1 MSRSQKVMDD
11 PVDVAREPTP
21 IEAVFAAERARLVG
35 LAYRI
40 TGSRLDAEDVVQEAW
55 LRAQRVDGA
64 DLDRPEAW
72 FTRVVSRLALD
83 HLKSARRRRET
94 YVGPWLPEP
103 VRTLPVPRPRAGVTP
118 GAVTADDDPAEL
130 AAVAESLTFGFLRL
144 LETLGPAERVVFLLA
159 DVFDTPYDE
168 IAAVV
173 DRTPEACRQ
182 LASRARRRVR
192 SGNVRHDLPD
202 DAQQVVGELLA
213 AVAAGDVDQ
222 VISLMADDI
231 VVVSDGG
238 ARTYTA
244 RRPVVGSKRAAR
256 YMVNLAQRWLP
267 RVDVEL
273 MAINGESGLVM
284 RLRGHDE
291 LFLALAVQ
299 VSDGRAVAVHLIR
312 NPDKLAA
319 LDLAPEIL

>member
-1 MSRSQKVMDD
+1 MSGD
-11 PVDVAREPTP
+11 ALFT
-21 IEAVFAAERARLVG
+21 AERPRLVG

-55 LRAQRVDGA
+55 LRAQRVDLA

-72 FTRVVSRLALD
+72 LTRVVSRLALD
-83 HLKSARRRRET
+83 HLRSARHRRET

-118 GAVTADDDPAEL
+118 GAVAAADDPAEL

-192 SGNVRHDLPD
+192 AGDVRRDLPA
-202 DAQQVVGELLA
+202 DANQVVGRLLA

-222 VISLMADDI
+222 VVSLMADDI
-231 VVVSDGG
+231 VLVSDGG
-238 ARTYTA
+238 ADAHAA
-244 RRPVVGSKRAAR
+244 RRPVEGSVRAAR
-256 YMVNLAQRWLP
+256 FMVNLAQRWLGEL
-267 RVDVEL
+267 DVEP
-273 MAINGESGLVM
+273 MAINGEPGLVM
-284 RLRGHDE
+284 RRQGYDGV
-291 LFLALAVQ
+291 FVALAVQ
-299 VSDGRAVAVHLIR
+299 VCDGRAVAVHFVR

-319 LDLAPEIL
+319 LDLASEMI

>member
-1 MSRSQKVMDD
+1 VSAD
-11 PVDVAREPTP
+11 ALFT
-21 IEAVFAAERARLVG
+21 AERPRLVG

-55 LRAQRVDGA
+55 LRAQRVDLA

-72 FTRVVSRLALD
+72 LTRVVSRLALD
-83 HLKSARRRRET
+83 HLRSARHRRET

-103 VRTLPVPRPRAGVTP
+103 VRTLPGPRLRAGVTP
-118 GAVTADDDPAEL
+118 GAVAAADDPAEL
-130 AAVAESLTFGFLRL
+130 AALAESLTFGFLRL

-192 SGNVRHDLPD
+192 AGDVRRDLPD
-202 DAQQVVGELLA
+202 DANRVVGRLLA
-213 AVAAGDVDQ
+213 AVAAGDVDL
-222 VISLMADDI
+222 VVSLMADDI
-231 VVVSDGG
+231 VLVSDGG
-238 ARTYTA
+238 ADAHAA
-244 RRPVVGSKRAAR
+244 RRPVEGSVRAAR
-256 YMVNLAQRWLP
+256 FMVNLAQRWRGEL
-267 RVDVEL
+267 DVEP
-273 MAINGESGLVM
+273 MAINGEPGLVM
-284 RLRGHDE
+284 RRQGYDGV
-291 LFLALAVQ
+291 FVALAVQ
-299 VSDGRAVAVHLIR
+299 VCDGQAVAIHFVR

-319 LDLAPEIL
+319 LDLPTAIV

>member
-1 MSRSQKVMDD
+1 VSI
-11 PVDVAREPTP
+11 EP
-21 IEAVFAAERARLVG
+21 VFAAERPRLVG

-55 LRAQRVDGA
+55 LRAQRIDAG

-83 HLKSARRRRET
+83 HLRSARRRREV

-103 VRTLPVPRPRAGVTP
+103 VRTLPVPRPRTGVTP
-118 GAVTADDDPAEL
+118 GAVASHDDPAEL

-182 LASRARRRVR
+182 LASRARRRVKA
-192 SGNVRHDLPD
+192 GDVRHDLPD
-202 DAQQVVGELLA
+202 DANQVVAELLG

-222 VISLMADDI
+222 VIALMADDI
-231 VVVSDGG
+231 VVVGDGG
-238 ARTYTA
+238 AATYTA

-256 YMVNLAQRWLP
+256 YLVNLSRKWLP
-267 RVDVEL
+267 LVDVEPL
-273 MAINGESGLVM
+273 VINDEPGVLM
-284 RLRGHDE
+284 RLRSKGQA
-291 LFLALAVQ
+291 FLALAVQ
-299 VSDGRAVAVHLIR
+299 VSDGRAVAIHIVR

-319 LDLAPEIL
+319 LDLEPEIV

>member
-1 MSRSQKVMDD
+1 VSLD
-11 PVDVAREPTP
+11 
-21 IEAVFAAERARLVG
+21 AVFAAERPRLVG

-40 TGSRLDAEDVVQEAW
+40 TGSRLDAEDMVQEAW
-55 LRAQRVDGA
+55 LRSQRVGDA
-64 DLDRPEAW
+64 ELDRPEAW
-72 FTRVVSRLALD
+72 FTTVVSRLALD
-83 HLKSARRRRET
+83 HLKSARHRRET

-103 VRTLPVPRPRAGVTP
+103 VRTLPVQQLRAGVTP
-118 GAVTADDDPAEL
+118 GAVVADDDPAEV

-192 SGNVRHDLPD
+192 AGDVRHDLPD
-202 DAQQVVGELLA
+202 DANVVVRSLLR
-213 AVAAGDVDQ
+213 AVAAGDVDR
-222 VISLMADDI
+222 VISLMADDV

-238 ARTYTA
+238 AEAYAA
-244 RRPVVGSKRAAR
+244 RCPVEGSKRAAR
-256 YMVNLAQRWLP
+256 FMVNLAQRWQN
-267 RVDVEL
+267 RVETEP
-273 MAINGESGLVM
+273 MTINGEPGLVM
-284 RLRGHDE
+284 RLHGHDE
-291 LFLALAVQ
+291 LFLALAVE
-299 VSDGRAVAVHLIR
+299 VRGGRATAIHAVR

-319 LDLAPEIL
+319 LDLGPEIV

>member
-1 MSRSQKVMDD
+1 MTSSAGGPGPGSLD
-11 PVDVAREPTP
+11 
-21 IEAVFAAERARLVG
+21 AVFAAERGRLVG

-64 DLDRPEAW
+64 TLDRPEAW

-83 HLKSARRRRET
+83 HLRSARHRRET

-103 VRTLPVPRPRAGVTP
+103 VRTLPAPRPPWSSRPHVTP
-118 GAVTADDDPAEL
+118 GAVATDDDPAEL

-159 DVFDTPYDE
+159 DVFDTPFDE

-173 DRTPEACRQ
+173 ERTPEACRQ

-192 SGNVRHDLPD
+192 AGDVRHDLPE
-202 DAQQVVGELLA
+202 DANQVVGALLG
-213 AVAAGDVDQ
+213 AVAAGDVDR
-222 VISLMADDI
+222 VVALLADDVVI
-231 VVVSDGG
+231 VGDGG
-238 ARTYTA
+238 ARTHTA
-244 RRPVVGSKRAAR
+244 RRPVVGSRRAAR
-256 YMVNLAQRWLP
+256 YLVNLSQRWLP
-267 RVDVEL
+267 HVDVEPV
-273 MAINGESGLVM
+273 AINGEPGVVM
-284 RLRGHDE
+284 RLHGRDR

-299 VSDGRAVAVHLIR
+299 VCDGRAAAIHIVR

-319 LDLAPEIL
+319 LALDAIP

>member
-1 MSRSQKVMDD
+1 MDDVMDA
-11 PVDVAREPTP
+11 AREPTS
-21 IEAVFAAERARLVG
+21 IEAVFAAERPRLVG

-40 TGSRLDAEDVVQEAW
+40 TGSRLDAEDAVQEAW
-55 LRAQRVDGA
+55 LRSQRVDPA
-64 DLDRPEAW
+64 DLDRPGAW
-72 FTRVVSRLALD
+72 FTTVVSRLALD

-103 VRTLPVPRPRAGVTP
+103 VRTLPVPGVRPRAGVTP
-118 GAVTADDDPAEL
+118 GAVAADDDPAEL

-192 SGNVRHDLPD
+192 AGDVRHDLPD
-202 DAQQVVGELLA
+202 DANLVVGELLA

-222 VISLMADDI
+222 VISLMAED
-231 VVVSDGG
+231 VVLVSDGG
-238 ARTYTA
+238 SDARAA
-244 RRPVVGSKRAAR
+244 RRPVLGNRRAAR
-256 YMVNLAQRWLP
+256 YTVNLAQKWLP
-267 RVDVEL
+267 RCLVEP
-273 MAINGESGLVM
+273 MVINGEPGLVM
-284 RLRGHDE
+284 RLRGHE
-291 LFLALAVQ
+291 EVFVAMAVQ
-299 VSDGRAVAVHLIR
+299 VCERRVVAIHFVR

-319 LDLAPEIL
+319 LELGDAIR